1 MNNIKSIE
9 EFYKI
14 INDNRLILA
23 YFSNDNC
30 NVCKVLKP
38 KIIDLLNKN
47 FPNIFFYYC
56 NIDENPEISA
66 QNSVF
71 SIPTIIVFFDGKE
84 IYRFGRFLDINELK
98 IKLDRVYNLITEI

>member
-1 MNNIKSIE
+1 MN
-9 EFYKI
+9 KI
-14 INDNRLILA
+14 ISIDEFNKIVSDNRLILA

-38 KIIDLLNKN
+38 KIIDLLNEN
-47 FPNIFFYYC
+47 FANILFYYC

-98 IKLDRVYNLITEI
+98 VKLGRVYNLIT

>member
-1 MNNIKSIE
+1 MN
-9 EFYKI
+9 KI
-14 INDNRLILA
+14 ISIDEFNKIVSDNRLILA

-38 KIIDLLNKN
+38 KIIDLLNEN
-47 FPNIFFYYC
+47 FANILFYYC
-56 NIDENPEISA
+56 NIDENLEISA

-98 IKLDRVYNLITEI
+98 VKLGRVYNLIT

>member
-1 MNNIKSIE
+1 MN
-9 EFYKI
+9 KI
-14 INDNRLILA
+14 ISIDEFNKIVSDNRLILA

-38 KIIDLLNKN
+38 KIIDLLNEN
-47 FPNIFFYYC
+47 FANILFFYC

-98 IKLDRVYNLITEI
+98 VKLGKVYNLIT

>member
-1 MNNIKSIE
+1 MS
-9 EFYKI
+9 KI
-14 INDNRLILA
+14 ISIDEFNKIVSNNRLILA

-38 KIIDLLNKN
+38 KIIDLLNEN
-47 FPNIFFYYC
+47 FANILFYYC

-98 IKLDRVYNLITEI
+98 VKLGKVYNLIT

>member
-1 MNNIKSIE
+1 MNKINSKE
-9 EFYKI
+9 EFYKLVS
-14 INDNRLILA
+14 DNRLILA

-38 KIIDLLNKN
+38 KIIELLNEN
-47 FPNIFFYYC
+47 FPLILFYYC
-56 NIDENPEISA
+56 NIDNNPEFSA

-71 SIPTIIVFFDGKE
+71 AIPTIIVFLDGKE